1 MVSPVGHSIP
11 SSLLCTPAV
20 FFGHATSISSH
31 KDISKNLQ
39 FLDLNADKGLQGIEH
54 ILSLSVSLEERTT
67 ISITS
72 CLEF

>member
-1 MVSPVGHSIP
+1 MVSPVDHSIP
-11 SSLLCTPAV
+11 SSLLCTPAG

-31 KDISKNLQ
+31 EDRSRNLQ